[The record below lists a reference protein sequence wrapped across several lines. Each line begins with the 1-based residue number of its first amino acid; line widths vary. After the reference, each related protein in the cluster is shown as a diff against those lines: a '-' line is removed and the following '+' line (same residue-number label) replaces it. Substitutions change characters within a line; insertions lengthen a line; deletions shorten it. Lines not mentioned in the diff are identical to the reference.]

1 MSASAEDWEFIID
14 LEKGDEDSPAQHPL
28 ARCLSFDDTRVYL
41 EELEMQYKGKYDELR
56 LQYYMRGL
64 GYGARSESWTLEGRY
79 TDETKRLLYGKS
91 K

>member
-1 MSASAEDWEFIID
+1 MSSDWEFIID

-28 ARCLSFDDTRVYL
+28 AKCLSFPDCKQYMD
-41 EELEMQYKGKYDELR
+41 ELEAEYKGNYDELR
-56 LQYYMRGL
+56 FQYYVRGL

-79 TDETKRLLYGKS
+79 TDETKKLLYGKP